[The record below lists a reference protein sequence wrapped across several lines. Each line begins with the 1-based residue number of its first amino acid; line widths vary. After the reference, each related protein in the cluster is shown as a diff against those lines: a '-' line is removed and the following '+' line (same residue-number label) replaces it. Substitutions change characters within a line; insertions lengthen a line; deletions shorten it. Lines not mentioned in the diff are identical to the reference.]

1 MPIRS
6 LLARIPDR
14 WRAFVRPTGDTIDG
28 NVGASGSS
36 VEPLDRAVATRQS
49 RHHSIGLPGVAD
61 ARQLALCLTTT
72 REPRTD
78 GSNRDIENRS
88 DFSITHS
95 LQADEQDYRPLY
107 PREFGDSAIEIAQL
121 EPPSLLRCAGQQ
133 RFALAQPDGRSF
145 PRGPPDVINVLVM
158 KYREQPRPQV
168 RSLLPQM

>member
-1 MPIRS
+1 
-6 LLARIPDR
+6 
-14 WRAFVRPTGDTIDG
+14 
-28 NVGASGSS
+28 
-36 VEPLDRAVATRQS
+36 LD
-49 RHHSIGLPGVAD
+49 D
-61 ARQLALCLTTT
+61 ARQSAQGFTAA

-78 GSNRDIENRS
+78 SPDRDTESRC
-88 DFSITHS
+88 DFSVAHS

-133 RFALAQPDGRSF
+133 RFALAQPDGSSF